1 MCIRLYADIASFEFA
16 PLAESRS
23 DLDAND
29 GRPRAIEDGEER
41 ERERER
47 EREKERNSDYLVDLT

>member
-29 GRPRAIEDGEER
+29 ERLRRIEGGEER
-41 ERERER
+41 DR
-47 EREKERNSDYLVDLT
+47 L